1 MRINFSHEKYIH
13 HNASITLSTYVDFTW
28 QLNSDQ
34 NRQTRLFPKE
44 WETSDQL
51 ALWDQIISYTYH
63 PNFATGIFTKNEETL
78 EKTPQL
84 VYLAS
89 LVSTS

>member
-1 MRINFSHEKYIH
+1 MHPLHCPHILTSLGNLTVTRTGRPDFSQKG
-13 HNASITLSTYVDFTW
+13 
-28 QLNSDQ
+28 
-34 NRQTRLFPKE
+34 
-44 WETSDQL
+44 WETSDQP
-51 ALWDQIISYTYH
+51 ALWDQIIIYTYH
-63 PNFATGIFTKNEETL
+63 PNFATGIVTKNEETL

>member
-1 MRINFSHEKYIH
+1 MHPLHCPHILTSLGNLTVTRTGRPDFSQKDGK
-13 HNASITLSTYVDFTW
+13 SVC
-28 QLNSDQ
+28 DQ
-34 NRQTRLFPKE
+34 P
-44 WETSDQL
+44 
-51 ALWDQIISYTYH
+51 ALWDQIIIYTYH
-63 PNFATGIFTKNEETL
+63 PNFANGIFTKNEETL